1 MGDIN
6 IKQLES
12 LRWRMRGDRDADRDR
27 DSVDR
32 LDGLP
37 EEGRT
42 GLLFGGSR
50 SPSIPV
56 KVLYAIPSA
65 KKTVR
70 L

>member
-6 IKQLES
+6 IKDA
-12 LRWRMRGDRDADRDR
+12 GDRDADRDR

-32 LDGLP
+32 LGGLP

>member
-12 LRWRMRGDRDADRDR
+12 LRWRMRVIETLT
-27 DSVDR
+27 SVDR
-32 LDGLP
+32 LGGLP